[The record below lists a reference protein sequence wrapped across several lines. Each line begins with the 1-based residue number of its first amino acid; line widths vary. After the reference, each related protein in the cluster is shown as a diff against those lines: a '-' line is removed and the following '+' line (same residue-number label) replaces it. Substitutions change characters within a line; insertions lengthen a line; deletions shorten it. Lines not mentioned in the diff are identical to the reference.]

1 MLQMFIWIL
10 KHLLVLEAVG
20 TGTYVTAPR
29 TELVEFK
36 STL

>member
-10 KHLLVLEAVG
+10 KHLLVLKAVG
-20 TGTYVTAPR
+20 TGIYVTALR

-36 STL
+36 SNL